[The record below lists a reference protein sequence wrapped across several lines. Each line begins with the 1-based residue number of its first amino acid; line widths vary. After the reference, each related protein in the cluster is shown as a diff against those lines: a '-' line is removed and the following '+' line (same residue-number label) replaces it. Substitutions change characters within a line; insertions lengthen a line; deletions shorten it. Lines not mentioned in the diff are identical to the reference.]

1 MNHTDEYTKT
11 LNKKLLYEFGP
22 QICALLD
29 DPTVIEIMLNAPRP
43 EPQVSS
49 EIDPGIDYG
58 EGELWVER
66 LGAEM
71 ERFGSMSASQAE
83 NLMRTIASSLGL
95 QFTEDSPILEC
106 ELPFDGSRFEGVG
119 PPVVTHPTF
128 SIRKRAI
135 AVFTLEDYVEQGI
148 MSQAQREAIQD
159 AVHSR
164 DNILIAGGTGSG
176 KTTLTNAVVRYISD
190 VFPNERPIILE
201 DTREL
206 QCTAKNRVMMKTAED
221 KGVDMTRLVKTS
233 LRLRPDRILVGEV
246 RDGAALALLS
256 GWNTG
261 HPGGVVTLH
270 ANDALS
276 GLSRLERLVFMAAKA
291 SLKDLIA
298 EAVDLVIFIEK
309 HNGSRRIK
317 EIMRVNGY
325 DGEKYQTESLEG

>member
-22 QICALLD
+22 QIRALLD
-29 DPTVIEIMLNAPRP
+29 DPTVIEIMLNAPSDA
-43 EPQVSS
+43 SS
-49 EIDPGIDYG
+49 D
-58 EGELWVER
+58 GELWVER
-66 LGAEM
+66 LGSEM
-71 ERFGSMSASQAE
+71 ERFGSMPAFQAE

-119 PPVVTHPTF
+119 PPVATHPTF

-135 AVFTLEDYVEQGI
+135 AVFTLDDYVEQGI
-148 MSQAQREAIQD
+148 MSEAQREAIQD
-159 AVHSR
+159 AVHR
-164 DNILIAGGTGSG
+164 RYNIVIAGGTGSG

-190 VFPNERPIILE
+190 VFSNERQIILE

-206 QCTAKNRVMMKTAED
+206 QCTSKNRVMMKTSKD
-221 KGVDMTRLVKTS
+221 KGVDLTLLVKTS
-233 LRLRPDRILVGEV
+233 LRLRPDRVIVGEV
-246 RDGAALALLS
+246 RDVAALDLLDV
-256 GWNTG
+256 WNTG

-276 GLSRLERLVFMAAKA
+276 ALSRLERLVFRAAKVP
-291 SLKDLIA
+291 LKDLIG

-317 EIMRVNGY
+317 EIMRVLGY
-325 DGEKYQTESLEG
+325 DGAEYQTELLGG

>member
-1 MNHTDEYTKT
+1 MNHTDKYTKT
-11 LNKKLLYEFGP
+11 LHKKLLYEFGP

-29 DPTVIEIMLNAPRP
+29 DPTVIEIMLNAP
-43 EPQVSS
+43 S
-49 EIDPGIDYG
+49 EAANDGD
-58 EGELWVER
+58 LWVER
-66 LGAEM
+66 LGSEM
-71 ERFGSMSASQAE
+71 EKFGSMSFSQAE

-135 AVFTLEDYVEQGI
+135 AVFTLEDYVAQGI
-148 MSQAQREAIQD
+148 MSQTQREVIQD

-164 DNILIAGGTGSG
+164 QNILIAGGTGSG

-221 KGVDMTRLVKTS
+221 KGINMTRLVKTS
-233 LRLRPDRILVGEV
+233 LRLRPDRLLVGEV
-246 RDGAALALLS
+246 RDGAAFDLLL
-256 GWNTG
+256 GWDSG
-261 HPGGVVTLH
+261 HPGGLVTLH
-270 ANDALS
+270 ANSANSALRKMELLIS
-276 GLSRLERLVFMAAKA
+276 LASKA
-291 SLKDLIA
+291 PLQAFIA
-298 EAVDLVIFIEK
+298 QIVNMVVYIEK
-309 HNGSRRIK
+309 EDGSRRIK
-317 EIMRVNGY
+317 EIIRVTGY
-325 DGEKYQTESLEG
+325 DGEKYLTESLGG

>member
-1 MNHTDEYTKT
+1 MGHNEYTKT
-11 LNKKLLYEFGP
+11 LNRKLKYEFGP

-29 DPTVIEIMLNAPRP
+29 DPTVIEIMLNAP
-43 EPQVSS
+43 S
-49 EIDPGIDYG
+49 ESAS

-66 LGAEM
+66 LGSKM
-71 ERFGSMSASQAE
+71 EKFGSMSASQAE

-135 AVFTLEDYVEQGI
+135 AVFTLEDYVSQGI
-148 MSQAQREAIQD
+148 MSHAQREAIEE

-164 DNILIAGGTGSG
+164 KNILIAGGTGSG
-176 KTTLTNAVVRYISD
+176 KTTLTNAVIGYISD
-190 VFPNERPIILE
+190 VFPDERPIILE

-221 KGVDMTRLVKTS
+221 IGIDMTRLVKTS
-233 LRLRPDRILVGEV
+233 LRLRPDRLMVGEV
-246 RDGAALALLS
+246 RDGAAFDLLI
-256 GWNTG
+256 GWDTG

-270 ANDALS
+270 ANDANSAL
-276 GLSRLERLVFMAAKA
+276 GKMELLI
-291 SLKDLIA
+291 SLANSAPLQRFIA
-298 EAVDLVIFIEK
+298 QIVDMVIYIEK

-317 EIMRVNGY
+317 EIVRVNGY
-325 DGEKYQTESLEG
+325 DGQNYQTELIGG